1 VRVFSALVL
10 LSGLLGA
17 GAAHAQSFTFEFSD
31 DGVAVATGSF
41 SYAAGTTGI
50 VSGYN
55 NLTSFNIDVA
65 GVDYTLADVLPLT
78 DYVNFQFNTATD
90 TFVDDPN
97 SCGFDGCGFDNLL
110 GAINSAG
117 TYGFFFNPVPG
128 GYAEYS
134 TGTTGSIDTVTISEV
149 PEPAS
154 LAALIVGLGMVGYV
168 RRRRAV

>member
-1 VRVFSALVL
+1 MLPAW
-10 LSGLLGA
+10 
-17 GAAHAQSFTFEFSD
+17 
-31 DGVAVATGSF
+31 
-41 SYAAGTTGI
+41 TTRWRTCSRSRI
-50 VSGYN
+50 N
-55 NLTSFNIDVA
+55 
-65 GVDYTLADVLPLT
+65 
-78 DYVNFQFNTATD
+78 VNFQFNTATD